1 MDDHNFDEFVK
12 GRLDGYEDPSFDP
25 SALVGFH
32 EKLAYFRP
40 APWYELPVSQY
51 MMAASL
57 TLFTVVNLYLFW
69 PSKEEVAPSPIS
81 QKNQNQTIIDSLT
94 VVIEQLKTES
104 HVSTQFRDSLLNRFN
119 SQPTFSQSASTPKLQ
134 NGGLYLGTTAEIPSD
149 LYHALMVKRM
159 LVTENGDAY
168 LITPK
173 KDHETFAGLSELDLK
188 GVGENYPW
196 PVAGLTDP
204 ELKSRSNETPTVII
218 PERRRAVS
226 SKMRNALE
234 KHYSKGIGIYIAP
247 HADLVQSIFSKGDGG
262 ITPRVGVTADW
273 VLSPSLSV
281 ETGVDYSTTSINFDR
296 SFKDVSLPPT
306 DPNLGAVEAV
316 QVKNSLVS
324 APIAIKYRQWISE
337 KSQAF
342 VKLGYTPYFSIQQ
355 EYQLTYDFDR
365 AFDPNQGFGPGPGP
379 NPNHHHVNSI
389 QRVNDQQYYGN
400 TGTVSLGITRLIKN
414 KNKLEAS
421 VFYEKS
427 IGDIGQEKLGMQLFG
442 LRAAYWFNLR

>member
-25 SALVGFH
+25 SALEGFH

-69 PSKEEVAPSPIS
+69 PSKIEIASSPIT
-81 QKNQNQTIIDSLT
+81 QKKTNQTIIDSLT

-104 HVSTQFRDSLLNRFN
+104 HVSTRFRDSLLNRFN
-119 SQPTFSQSASTPKLQ
+119 SQPAVSQSATPKLQ

-159 LVTENGDAY
+159 LVTENGGAF
-168 LITPK
+168 LIAPEKTSQS
-173 KDHETFAGLSELDLK
+173 FAKLSELDLK
-188 GVGENYPW
+188 GVGANYPW
-196 PVAGLTDP
+196 PAAGLSDL
-204 ELKSRSNETPTVII
+204 ELKIRSDETPTVII

-226 SKMRNALE
+226 SRMRNALE
-234 KHYSKGIGIYIAP
+234 KHYSKGIGIYVAP
-247 HADLVQSIFSKGDGG
+247 HVDLAQSIFSKGDGG
-262 ITPRVGVTADW
+262 ITPRVGITADW

-281 ETGVDYSTTSINFDR
+281 ETGVDYSITSINFDR
-296 SFKDVSLPPT
+296 SFKDVPLPPT

-316 QVKNSLVS
+316 QVKNSLMS

-342 VKLGYTPYFSIQQ
+342 VKAGYTPYFSLQQ
-355 EYQLTYDFDR
+355 EYQLSYDFDR
-365 AFDPNQGFGPGPGP
+365 AFDPNQGFGPGP

-389 QRVNDQQYYGN
+389 QRVNDQKFYGN
-400 TGTVSLGITRLIKN
+400 TSTISLGITRLVKN
-414 KNKLEAS
+414 KNKLEAA

-442 LRAAYWFNLR
+442 LRTAYWFNLR